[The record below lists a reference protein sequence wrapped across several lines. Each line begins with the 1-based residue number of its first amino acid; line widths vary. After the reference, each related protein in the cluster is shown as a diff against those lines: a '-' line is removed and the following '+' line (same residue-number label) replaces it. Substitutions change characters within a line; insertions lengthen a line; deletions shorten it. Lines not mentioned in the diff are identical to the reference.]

1 MGTEIER
8 KYLLKGTDWKEGA
21 VGTFIRQG
29 YISTTPE
36 HTVRVRT
43 IGEEGFLTIKG
54 PTQGVSRFEF
64 EYSIPIADARTL
76 LDELCPHPLIEKIRY
91 RIEDGDLV
99 WEVDEFRGDNEGL
112 VVAEV
117 ELSHEDQEIS
127 LPEWIGE
134 EVSGDPRYFNSNLS
148 IHPYNDW

>member
-8 KYLLKGTDWKEGA
+8 KYLLKGTAWKEGA
-21 VGTFIRQG
+21 AGTFYRQG
-29 YISTTPE
+29 YLSTIQE
-36 HTVRVRT
+36 RTVRVRT

-54 PTQGVSRFEF
+54 ITVGVSRLEF
-64 EYSIPIADARTL
+64 EYPIPIADATVML
-76 LDELCPHPLIEKIRY
+76 EELCPHPLIEKTRY
-91 RIEDGDLV
+91 RIQVGNLV
-99 WEVDEFRGDNEGL
+99 WEVDEFCGDNEGL

-134 EVSGDPRYFNSNLS
+134 EVSGEPRYFNSNLS
-148 IHPYNDW
+148 VHPYAEW